1 MLLCITEPSLFLT
14 EAILVTFSL
23 NLIFSFFHSFSHSFT
38 SPPNF
43 NYRIHLLNSAK
54 LVNVPKINFGLC
66 TRTQTLRICY
76 NLSLQTCLER
86 LDIKG
91 NTCLHN
97 VNSDGFTFCAYN
109 VVIPLFLLFK
119 LAVPMVRERE
129 NIL

>member
-1 MLLCITEPSLFLT
+1 MLLCIFEPSLFLT

-43 NYRIHLLNSAK
+43 NYRIYLLNSAK

-66 TRTQTLRICY
+66 PRTQTLRICY
-76 NLSLQTCLER
+76 NLSANLPGKIGYQRQHLSSQC
-86 LDIKG
+86 
-91 NTCLHN
+91 H
-97 VNSDGFTFCAYN
+97 SAGFTCCAYN
-109 VVIPLFLLFK
+109 VVIPLFLSFK

>member
-1 MLLCITEPSLFLT
+1 MSQTILLMLLCIIEPSLFLT
-14 EAILVTFSL
+14 EAILVIFSL

-43 NYRIHLLNSAK
+43 NYRIYLLNSAK

-66 TRTQTLRICY
+66 TRMQTLRICY

-97 VNSDGFTFCAYN
+97 VMLMGLH
-109 VVIPLFLLFK
+109 VVHTMWLFLYFCHLS
-119 LAVPMVRERE
+119 
-129 NIL
+129 